1 MNNKHLALLIVV
13 IATILFVQVVLQV
26 RANLTKVQQAV
37 SSERGNALGSES
49 QLLVERANYDRLQK
63 SSAALL
69 AYLQAWEPALVAVD
83 TPEAGELDISGRIKQ
98 SGIISLA
105 QRFEAVATKNANIP
119 RVVRANLTLED
130 DYARTLAEWHRR
142 FLEAWPAI
150 HALGFDL
157 RFRRMWEYYLA
168 YCRVGFEI
176 GALNVGLYKIERPC

>member
-1 MNNKHLALLIVV
+1 MNNKHLALLVVV

-37 SSERGNALGSES
+37 SAERGNAIGSES
-49 QLLVERANYDRLQK
+49 QLTVERANYDRLQK

-130 DYARTLAEWHRR
+130 DYARTLNWLGQ
-142 FLEAWPAI
+142 LEHDFPAARVSNLRI
-150 HALGFDL
+150 TRGQSGNDIRMDL
-157 RFRRMWEYYLA
+157 VLDLPLLKKE
-168 YCRVGFEI
+168 
-176 GALNVGLYKIERPC
+176 GAQ